1 MKAILKGGKILNRGF
16 KGVIINM
23 YNDNPDDNHTLYKEL
38 LMNSGNKEISLITVD
53 GSITLEDKDFDLILK
68 LIKKRDKKVLVKKF
82 VTSSFMFDSNAKN
95 FNSEIEG
102 YRQLIQ
108 IFKDNVT
115 KYTTIKKGFSYKHK
129 DIYGITFNN
138 NYYVFLEK
146 CFNTLDNIKF
156 TEKTLAKCVKE
167 IIEILDIL
175 NANNYIHNDI
185 KPDNIILCRKRFK
198 LIDWETSNYIKDQSS
213 SFTNSKN
220 GNLVFNHPIKFY
232 RISVPYLFYRHI
244 YDIEIMTYQIL
255 NKLQKPKEITALVES
270 SYNQVVDKY
279 SQLSRIPIIESK
291 GSRRKIKKSL
301 DISEIKENKDYYLKL
316 ADYFSFALCII
327 YLAERN
333 KIDYPKK
340 IIDNILSY
348 YFIHL

>member
-185 KPDNIILCRKRFK
+185 KPDNIIYCDKSKRFK
-198 LIDWETSNYIKDQSS
+198 LIDWELSSKLPTKPPPFYKGGTSLYNHPLKFYLGGLPGIIAKNLMMYSVNVLGKHKWVGKLKAYEHLQKL
-213 SFTNSKN
+213 SKLSLEWILHKEN
-220 GNLVFNHPIKFY
+220 GNSSLQIHKKYYPFY
-232 RISVPYLFYRHI
+232 DNYAFAV
-244 YDIEIMTYQIL
+244 T
-255 NKLQKPKEITALVES
+255 
-270 SYNQVVDKY
+270 
-279 SQLSRIPIIESK
+279 II
-291 GSRRKIKKSL
+291 
-301 DISEIKENKDYYLKL
+301 
-316 ADYFSFALCII
+316 F
-327 YLAERN
+327 LAERN
-333 KIDYPKK
+333 RMKVPDDLIKK
-340 IIDNILSY
+340 LMEPM
-348 YFIHL
+348 LPL